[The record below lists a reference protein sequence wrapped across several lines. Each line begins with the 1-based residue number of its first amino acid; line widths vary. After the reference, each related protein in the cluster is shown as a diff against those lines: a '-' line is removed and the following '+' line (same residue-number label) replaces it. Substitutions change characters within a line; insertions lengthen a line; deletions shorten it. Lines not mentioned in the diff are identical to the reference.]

1 MPNTEE
7 MNIYQKLAKI
17 RKRVEVMKRSKQ
29 AYGYSY
35 TAVEDI
41 LAKVTID
48 MERYG
53 LSLLPTIVPGTMKVE
68 PYSYSE
74 TKTLKNGEPY
84 EKKTNEVLVSADTKW
99 TWVNND
105 NPTEHIEIPWAL
117 VGQQTDASQSFGS
130 GLSYSFRYFLIDY
143 FNIATSDNDPDE
155 LRSKQKKAEEESE
168 RAVLHGILEE
178 IDAHMKLY
186 MASHPDDGDKVKKVI
201 SKYVKDSN
209 YFKIKESA
217 LAAKL
222 LEDVR
227 KSFPVTAKGAA

>member
-1 MPNTEE
+1 MTGSGE

-17 RKRVEVMKRSKQ
+17 RKKVEVMKRGKQ

-41 LAKVTID
+41 LAKLTID
-48 MERYG
+48 MEKFG
-53 LSLLPTIVPGTMKVE
+53 LSLLPSIVPGTIHVE
-68 PYSYSE
+68 PYSYSD
-74 TKTLKNGEPY
+74 TKTTNKGEVY
-84 EKKTNEVLVSADTKW
+84 EKRTNEVLVSADTTW

-105 NPTEHIEIPWAL
+105 NPEERIVVPWAL
-117 VGQQTDASQSFGS
+117 VGQQSDASQSFGS

-155 LRSKQKKAEEESE
+155 FRSKQRKAEEEEEKAILS
-168 RAVLHGILEE
+168 GILEE
-178 IDAHMKLY
+178 IDAHMKIY
-186 MASHPDDGDKVKKVI
+186 MAAHPNDGEKVKKAI

-209 YFKIKESA
+209 YFKIKEAA

-222 LEDVR
+222 LEDIR
-227 KSFPVTAKGAA
+227 KNFPNKDAA